1 MPGEV
6 LNQIDSTVVFNPA
19 KEPDVL
25 NLKAETLPPE
35 KMDALIKE
43 LTETLENPNL
53 DLSIEESTEVN
64 KTLQIYLALRQER
77 AELADK
83 SNESREEKNKLTGT
97 AGALQ
102 QELADVT
109 KSVEELKS
117 NPGLQPVE
125 VMQKDLAS
133 LDYIELDP
141 AKVLKGLQP
150 ADIQK
155 LNEFYVTGEPGQ
167 AEKLLLEK
175 LDELKLELP
184 PNLQD
189 AYEKQKNAVVERVR
203 ETIQAKLDREILEE
217 MSKTDVGKFVKS
229 WLINMSVAVGV
240 GAGVGAL
247 AAAII
252 GTGGLAAVVAAGISG
267 GTLAGG
273 RIGFNALREKFGK
286 KKQERLAEAQTK
298 ASEKVRGRYEEAI
311 TAAKEN
317 KDNSDA
323 KPEIALI
330 RNERDLAAL
339 LIYATREI
347 SGEHILEAWKLK
359 TPEFARGSGTE
370 APINPIEEQP
380 TEPLPADV
388 LAALPGLEP
397 ALYAK
402 VRESLEVKYGDAMKV
417 EQLNKA
423 ALLESKVLMQ
433 NLRTGIEGKELLAM
447 MRQNKP
453 GYVEKLEQF
462 MSLRGGQINKGQDE
476 RVQIAAITGIGIGT
490 SVAISATSHIFKGA
504 GIAVAAAS
512 GYVLGMA
519 KDSDKGFWKDQQ
531 RISLEVAGIL
541 DTQEPLLAQP
551 PDVTDQGETQLAGLV
566 NIADSMEARLQAGL
580 LDIDAIVKARA
591 ENFVHTVRTRE
602 ASWQKSYDELKKQLA
617 DRFQAMTTQTEADI
631 VEVKKAMKR
640 EGRKGAWKGL
650 ARAALTA
657 VTGVGVGALFTAGI
671 GELQHASADD
681 QTSTSGKPNDG
692 STPDNNKQPDG
703 GGTPDNSK
711 LPGLGGTLD
720 KDNQPPAVT
729 PDNKDSQPLAVTPD
743 NSKLPTEHRTDNI
756 VTSAE
761 HKGAPVGPSHQVK
774 IEQLFHEG
782 ATISPDNFDL
792 VITHHGEGYEHSLI
806 RQFEAQADDWKD
818 DPTYGRHEGEEVHD
832 WAGRV
837 AHVLALEKGIV
848 YKSDQGQPWADHPL
862 GGQMQ
867 ETRINSAD
875 QVGIVLSKGAD
886 GAPVLKEIDLK
897 INDDGYYHIKEVRP
911 AGEATEAGEYTV
923 PVGTRETHQVA
934 TAGTAIG
941 VGEGENKVEDTTV
954 TMPGGYEQGPP
965 PLDLPPVE
973 ELKPATEIPE
983 VALPAI
989 DLETIKS
996 DVYPHSPLEDMLVE
1010 RHLAQLLEA
1019 KAEIEAEEGRVR
1031 EPIAGWQI
1039 DQVDLMGDGILE
1051 IIYTKYDAE
1060 HHLYYLDINHDGQP
1074 DATADFI
1081 DSDNNKVVD
1090 QAKIKSLF
1098 FPGNE
1103 GEALQEVPIS
1113 KVDEIASKLNLN
1125 EQTYAQIGNIRYFA
1139 ASPES
1144 RLLDFGFNSQVYLSP
1159 DAKVVQAFTL
1169 NDHPGIYI
1177 QGPEHGVMIFDNN
1190 GQPAAFY
1197 FDQATNLE
1205 QAQNKL
1211 WSEQVPDGDLDLKLE
1226 AIKGMAPMEDS
1237 LRTAGLLA
1245 EQPGAEVPTGHE
1257 TEPAVAPDSDAES
1270 VSE

>member
-1 MPGEV
+1 
-6 LNQIDSTVVFNPA
+6 
-19 KEPDVL
+19 
-25 NLKAETLPPE
+25 
-35 KMDALIKE
+35 
-43 LTETLENPNL
+43 
-53 DLSIEESTEVN
+53 
-64 KTLQIYLALRQER
+64 
-77 AELADK
+77 
-83 SNESREEKNKLTGT
+83 
-97 AGALQ
+97 
-102 QELADVT
+102 
-109 KSVEELKS
+109 
-117 NPGLQPVE
+117 
-125 VMQKDLAS
+125 
-133 LDYIELDP
+133 
-141 AKVLKGLQP
+141 
-150 ADIQK
+150 
-155 LNEFYVTGEPGQ
+155 
-167 AEKLLLEK
+167 
-175 LDELKLELP
+175 
-184 PNLQD
+184 
-189 AYEKQKNAVVERVR
+189 
-203 ETIQAKLDREILEE
+203 
-217 MSKTDVGKFVKS
+217 
-229 WLINMSVAVGV
+229 
-240 GAGVGAL
+240 
-247 AAAII
+247 
-252 GTGGLAAVVAAGISG
+252 
-267 GTLAGG
+267 
-273 RIGFNALREKFGK
+273 
-286 KKQERLAEAQTK
+286 
-298 ASEKVRGRYEEAI
+298 
-311 TAAKEN
+311 
-317 KDNSDA
+317 
-323 KPEIALI
+323 
-330 RNERDLAAL
+330 
-339 LIYATREI
+339 
-347 SGEHILEAWKLK
+347 
-359 TPEFARGSGTE
+359 
-370 APINPIEEQP
+370 
-380 TEPLPADV
+380 
-388 LAALPGLEP
+388 
-397 ALYAK
+397 
-402 VRESLEVKYGDAMKV
+402 
-417 EQLNKA
+417 
-423 ALLESKVLMQ
+423 
-433 NLRTGIEGKELLAM
+433 
-447 MRQNKP
+447 
-453 GYVEKLEQF
+453 
-462 MSLRGGQINKGQDE
+462 
-476 RVQIAAITGIGIGT
+476 
-490 SVAISATSHIFKGA
+490 
-504 GIAVAAAS
+504 
-512 GYVLGMA
+512 
-519 KDSDKGFWKDQQ
+519 
-531 RISLEVAGIL
+531 
-541 DTQEPLLAQP
+541 
-551 PDVTDQGETQLAGLV
+551 
-566 NIADSMEARLQAGL
+566 
-580 LDIDAIVKARA
+580 
-591 ENFVHTVRTRE
+591 
-602 ASWQKSYDELKKQLA
+602 
-617 DRFQAMTTQTEADI
+617 
-631 VEVKKAMKR
+631 
-640 EGRKGAWKGL
+640 
-650 ARAALTA
+650 
-657 VTGVGVGALFTAGI
+657 
-671 GELQHASADD
+671 
-681 QTSTSGKPNDG
+681 KPNDG

-720 KDNQPPAVT
+720 KDNQPPVVT
-729 PDNKDSQPLAVTPD
+729 PDNKDNQPPAVTPD
-743 NSKLPTEHRTDNI
+743 NSNLIEHKTDST

-761 HKGAPVGPSHQVK
+761 HKGAPVDSSHQVK
-774 IEQLFHEG
+774 IEQPFHEG

-792 VITHHGEGYEHSLI
+792 VIAHHGEGYEHSLI
-806 RQFEAQADDWKD
+806 RQLEAQADDWKD

-848 YKSDQGQPWADHPL
+848 YKSDQGQ
-862 GGQMQ
+862 MQ

-875 QVGIVLSKGAD
+875 EVGIVLSKGAD